1 MIKFR
6 KSDSGSTDEVAC
18 TIEQWKSIVEKAI
31 DEMPWFGLSPYQPTV
46 SKNPR
51 QDPHSKIYYDR
62 RILISWLAGRP
73 VSEMARRA
81 GCSTRYVYEVLDK
94 ILYKIGYTD
103 QQRYWDELGLFAV
116 LDAPFHSDELPD
128 IDFDADGYGTDT
140 PLEQVY
146 QWYDDFQ
153 PAVGV
158 CLICHRIVALLP
170 NDDPEHNLE
179 LIQFDRYVLWLLP
192 AKLQLIMGHMACHFY
207 LEGRWSLAG
216 SSGPKSR
223 FRDKLG
229 SLVLGDVGI
238 SQLYGWSGGGFRP
251 LTPVIKG
258 KSMDPEDA
266 RRWWLGLLHGRD
278 ALPKS

>member
-51 QDPHSKIYYDR
+51 QNPDSKIYYDR

-73 VSEMARRA
+73 VSEMAKRA
-81 GCSTRYVYEVLDK
+81 GCSTRYVYEVLDR
-94 ILYKIGYTD
+94 ILYKIGYTE
-103 QQRYWDELGLFAV
+103 QERYWDELGLFAV

-146 QWYDDFQ
+146 QWNEDFQ
-153 PAVGV
+153 PTLGV
-158 CLICHRIVALLP
+158 CLICHRVVALLP

-179 LIQFDRYVLWLLP
+179 LIQFDRYMLWFIP
-192 AKLQLIMGHMACHFY
+192 AKLELIMGHMACHFY
-207 LEGRWSLAG
+207 LEGRWSLADL
-216 SSGPKSR
+216 SGPKSR

-229 SLVLGDVGI
+229 SLVLGDFGI
-238 SQLYGWSGGGFRP
+238 SQMYEWFLGGSRP

>member
-1 MIKFR
+1 MFRRR
-6 KSDSGSTDEVAC
+6 KSDPANNKQAPQTLE
-18 TIEQWKSIVEKAI
+18 EWKSIVEKAI
-31 DEMPWFGLSPYQPTV
+31 DKMPWFGLPPYQPTV

-51 QDPHSKIYYDR
+51 QDPRSKIYYDR
-62 RILISWLAGRP
+62 RVLISWLAGRP
-73 VSEMARRA
+73 VSEVAKRA
-81 GCSTRYVYEVLDK
+81 GCSTRYVYKVLDR
-94 ILYKIGYTD
+94 ILYKIGYTEYD
-103 QQRYWDELGLFAV
+103 RYWDELGLFVV

-128 IDFDADGYGTDT
+128 IDFDADSYGTDT

-146 QWYDDFQ
+146 QWDEDFQ

-158 CLICHRIVALLP
+158 CLICHRVVALLP
-170 NDDPEHNLE
+170 NDYPEHNLE
-179 LIQFDRYVLWLLP
+179 LIQFDRYAWWLLP
-192 AKLQLIMGHMACHFY
+192 EKLEPIMGHLACHFY
-207 LEGRWSLAG
+207 LEGQWSLARLC
-216 SSGPKSR
+216 GPKSR

-229 SLVLGDVGI
+229 SLVLGDFGI
-238 SQLYGWSGGGFRP
+238 NQVYEWFLGGLRP